1 MAAKKS
7 FWFWAWIVLGTIRK
21 DNFNNPKAH
30 CEIWKNLVVISA
42 TNPKEAFHKA
52 EKLGRQSSGDSGGTL
67 RLFGKPAR
75 QVFLGVQSI
84 GVVHDPFEDGAEITW
99 NLERMTFAKAKK
111 LVLPKARLLREMSK
125 EFSYVAQN

>member
-1 MAAKKS
+1 M
-7 FWFWAWIVLGTIRK
+7 
-21 DNFNNPKAH
+21 
-30 CEIWKNLVVISA
+30 
-42 TNPKEAFHKA
+42 
-52 EKLGRQSSGDSGGTL
+52 